1 MKRQKEQAERN
12 SRLTAMGEMA
22 ARIAHEIRN
31 PLGSIELF
39 ASILQREIADENQ
52 KRLVNHISS
61 GVKNLNHVIS
71 NLLTFTRQPKPVF
84 KEIDLHKFLDNLLQF
99 GEFLMDK
106 NNIRLEREYYP
117 SLLSAPGD
125 EELLKQVF
133 LNIIRNAVQAM
144 HEGGVLKVKTGVGE
158 KGRNDKPP
166 HLDRRAFPTRCGG
179 KYIEIKVSDTGAGI
193 AKDNLDKIFNP
204 FFTTR
209 DKGTGLGLA
218 IVHTII
224 ESHNGIIEVESD
236 VGKGTT
242 FTILLPK
249 TKI

>member
-1 MKRQKEQAERN
+1 MKRLEEQAERN
-12 SRLTAMGEMA
+12 TRLAAMGEMA

-84 KEIDLHKFLDNLLQF
+84 KEIDLHKFLDDLLQF

-106 NNIRLEREYYP
+106 NNIGLEREYYP
-117 SLLSAPGD
+117 SHLSALGD

-144 HEGGVLKVKTGVGE
+144 PDGGVLKVKTGMGK
-158 KGRNDKPP
+158 KGRN
-166 HLDRRAFPTRCGG
+166 AQ
-179 KYIEIKVSDTGAGI
+179 YIEIKILDTGAGI
-193 AKDNLDKIFNP
+193 EKDNLDKIFNP

-224 ESHNGIIEVESD
+224 ESHKGIIEVESE
-236 VGKGTT
+236 VGKGTA
-242 FTILLPK
+242 FTILLPVK
-249 TKI
+249 Y

>member
-117 SLLSAPGD
+117 SLLSALGD

-133 LNIIRNAVQAM
+133 LNIIRNSVQAM
-144 HEGGVLKVKTGVGE
+144 PEGGVLKVKTGVGK
-158 KGRNDKPP
+158 KGRNDK
-166 HLDRRAFPTRCGG
+166 
-179 KYIEIKVSDTGAGI
+179 YVEVKVSDTGAGI